1 MSQNVL
7 GVILHTIVERDF
19 WDDYFSSFSSQ
30 TRKYVLFILWRVRHA
45 CLYEH
50 QNMGQNNNESNNGI
64 GQPPFWSLVSCH
76 FWDLNNQPL
85 SWKTPMTAA
94 VVIGLSVFNF
104 KVLIGKLNHIN
115 DGNMMGSHWLQANK
129 FFGQLLD
136 FSVTC
141 HLSLWSLWSGF
152 LEQISGNTERVP
164 ILPGR
169 CSSGERSVVSTLTS
183 P

>member
-1 MSQNVL
+1 MIIFHPFPHKQENMFCLYFGVSGMPACMNMKTWGRIIMRTTIVL
-7 GVILHTIVERDF
+7 G
-19 WDDYFSSFSSQ
+19 S
-30 TRKYVLFILWRVRHA
+30 
-45 CLYEH
+45 
-50 QNMGQNNNESNNGI
+50 
-64 GQPPFWSLVSCH
+64 PPYWSLVSCH
-76 FWDLNNQPL
+76 FWDLNNQFL
-85 SWKTPMTAA
+85 ICKTPMTTA

-104 KVLIGKLNHIN
+104 EVLIGKLNHIN

-141 HLSLWSLWSGF
+141 HLSIWSLWSGF

-164 ILPGR
+164 ISPGR